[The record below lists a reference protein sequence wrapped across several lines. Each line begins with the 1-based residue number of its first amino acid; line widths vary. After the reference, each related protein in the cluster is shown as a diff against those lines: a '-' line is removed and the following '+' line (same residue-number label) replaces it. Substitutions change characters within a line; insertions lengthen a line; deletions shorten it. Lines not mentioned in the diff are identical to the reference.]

1 MAALPEN
8 IKLRIVQALACFD
21 TPSQVAKEIKAEF
34 GVVVSPQQCELYD
47 PNKRAGQ
54 RLSEKYRQIFT
65 ETRKT
70 FLEDT
75 SLIGV
80 SHRAVRLRTLQR
92 MIERAESQGNLS
104 LTAQLLEQ
112 VAKETGDAYTN
123 RHKLEHT
130 GKDGGPIKTQPVPVD
145 LSDLTDEEL
154 AVLERLAAQSGA
166 NPGGEASTPAGQA

>member
-1 MAALPEN
+1 MAALAEN
-8 IKLRIVQALACFD
+8 VKLRIVQALACFD

-34 GVVVSPQQCELYD
+34 GLDVSPQQCEAYD
-47 PNKRAGQ
+47 PNKRVGQ
-54 RLSEKYRQIFT
+54 KLSEKFRLIFA

-75 SLIGV
+75 STIGV

-92 MIERAESQGNLS
+92 LIDRAESQGNIGMVS
-104 LTAQLLEQ
+104 QLLEQ

-145 LSDLTDEEL
+145 LTGLTDHDLE
-154 AVLERLAAQSGA
+154 VLERLAAQSGA
-166 NPGGEASTPAGQA
+166 NQG

>member
-1 MAALPEN
+1 MAALAEN
-8 IKLRIVQALACFD
+8 VKLRIVQALACFD
-21 TPSQVAKEIKAEF
+21 TPSQVSKAIKAEF
-34 GVVVSPQQCELYD
+34 GLDVPPQQCEAYD
-47 PNKRAGQ
+47 PNKRIGQ
-54 RLSEKYRQIFT
+54 RLSEKYRLIFA

-80 SHRAVRLRTLQR
+80 SHRSVRLRTLQR
-92 MIERAESQGNLS
+92 MIERAESQGNLA

-112 VAKETGDAYTN
+112 VAKEAGDAYTN
-123 RHKLEHT
+123 KHKLEHT

-154 AVLERLAAQSGA
+154 AVLERLATKSGA
-166 NPGGEASTPAGQA
+166 DQV

>member
-1 MAALPEN
+1 MAALADN
-8 IKLRIVQALACFD
+8 VKLRIVQALACFD
-21 TPSQVAKEIKAEF
+21 TPSQAAKMVKAEF
-34 GVVVSPQQCELYD
+34 GLDVSPQQCEAYD
-47 PNKRAGQ
+47 PNKRIGQ
-54 RLSEKYRQIFT
+54 KLSERYRQIFA
-65 ETRKT
+65 ETRKA

-92 MIERAESQGNLS
+92 MIDKAESQGNLS

-112 VAKETGDAYTN
+112 VAKEAGDSYTN

-154 AVLERLAAQSGA
+154 AVLERLATKSGA
-166 NPGGEASTPAGQA
+166 DQG

>member
-1 MAALPEN
+1 MAALPEH
-8 IKLRIVQALACFD
+8 IKLHIVQAQACFD
-21 TPSQVAKEIKAEF
+21 TPSQAAKSVNEEF
-34 GVVVSPQQCELYD
+34 GVIVSPQQCERYD
-47 PNKRAGQ
+47 PNKRAGSA
-54 RLSEKYRQIFT
+54 LSEKFRLIFA

-92 MIERAESQGNLS
+92 MIERTEKQGNLS

-112 VAKETGDAYTN
+112 VAKEAGDAYTN
-123 RHKLEHT
+123 RHRLEHT

-145 LSDLTDEEL
+145 LTDLTDHEL
-154 AVLERLAAQSGA
+154 EVLERLAAKSGA
-166 NPGGEASTPAGQA
+166 DQG

>member
-21 TPSQVAKEIKAEF
+21 TPTQASKAIKAEF
-34 GVVVSPQQCELYD
+34 GLDVSPQQCEAYD
-47 PNKRAGQ
+47 PNKRSGN
-54 RLSEKYRQIFT
+54 RLSDKYRQIFA

-80 SHRAVRLRTLQR
+80 SHRSVRLRTLQR
-92 MIERAESQGNLS
+92 MIERAESQGNLA

-123 RHKLEHT
+123 KHKLEHT

-154 AVLERLAAQSGA
+154 AVLERLAAKSSA
-166 NPGGEASTPAGQA
+166 DPG

>member
-8 IKLRIVQALACFD
+8 VKLRIVQALACFD
-21 TPSQVAKEIKAEF
+21 TPTQASKDVKAEF
-34 GVVVSPQQCELYD
+34 GLSVAPQQCEAYD

-54 RLSEKYRQIFT
+54 RLSEKYRTIFA

-92 MIERAESQGNLS
+92 MIDKCELSGNVAMV
-104 LTAQLLEQ
+104 AQLLEQ
-112 VAKETGDAYTN
+112 VAKETGGAFTN
-123 RHKLEHT
+123 KQKVEMNASVAVT
-130 GKDGGPIKTQPVPVD
+130 KNPQDM
-145 LSDLTDEEL
+145 TDEEL
-154 AVLERLAAQSGA
+154 AAIAA
-166 NPGGEASTPAGQA
+166 GGSAGTSD

>member
-1 MAALPEN
+1 MAALAEN
-8 IKLRIVQALACFD
+8 VKLRIVQALACFD

-34 GVVVSPQQCELYD
+34 GLVVSPQQCELYD

-54 RLSEKYRQIFT
+54 KLSERYRQIFA

-92 MIERAESQGNLS
+92 LIETAEKQGNIGMVS
-104 LTAQLLEQ
+104 QLLEQ

-123 RHKLEHT
+123 RQKVLVNATVAHRE
-130 GKDGGPIKTQPVPVD
+130 P
-145 LSDLTDEEL
+145 SELTDEEL
-154 AVLERLAAQSGA
+154 KAELAKYGIE
-166 NPGGEASTPAGQA
+166 P

>member
-1 MAALPEN
+1 MATLPEN

-21 TPSQVAKEIKAEF
+21 TPTQAAKDIKAEF
-34 GVVVSPQQCELYD
+34 GLDVTPQKCEAYD
-47 PNKRAGQ
+47 PNKRSGE
-54 RLSEKYRQIFT
+54 RLSDKYRQIFA

-92 MIERAESQGNLS
+92 MIGKAESQGNLS

-154 AVLERLAAQSGA
+154 AVLERLATKSGA
-166 NPGGEASTPAGQA
+166 DQG

>member
-1 MAALPEN
+1 MAALAEN
-8 IKLRIVQALACFD
+8 VKLRIVQALACFD
-21 TPSQVAKEIKAEF
+21 TPSQVAKDIKAEF
-34 GVVVSPQQCELYD
+34 GLVVSPQQCELYD

-54 RLSEKYRQIFT
+54 KLSERYRQIFI

-92 MIERAESQGNLS
+92 LIDKAESQGNIGLVS
-104 LTAQLLEQ
+104 QLLEQ

-154 AVLERLAAQSGA
+154 AVLERLATKSGA
-166 NPGGEASTPAGQA
+166 DQG

>member
-1 MAALPEN
+1 MAALAEN
-8 IKLRIVQALACFD
+8 VKLRIVQALACFD
-21 TPSQVAKEIKAEF
+21 TPSQVAKEINAEF
-34 GVVVSPQQCELYD
+34 GIVVSPQQCELYD

-54 RLSEKYRQIFT
+54 KLSERYRQIFA

-75 SLIGV
+75 STIGV

-92 MIERAESQGNLS
+92 LIDRAESQGNIGMVS
-104 LTAQLLEQ
+104 QLLEQ

-145 LSDLTDEEL
+145 LTVLTDHEL
-154 AVLERLAAQSGA
+154 EVLERLAAQSGA
-166 NPGGEASTPAGQA
+166 NQG

>member
-1 MAALPEN
+1 MAALAEN
-8 IKLRIVQALACFD
+8 VKLHIVQALACFD
-21 TPSQVAKEIKAEF
+21 TPSQAAKGIKAEF
-34 GVVVSPQQCELYD
+34 GLEILPQQCEAYD
-47 PNKRAGQ
+47 PNKRAGN
-54 RLSEKYRQIFT
+54 RLSDKYKLIFE

-70 FLEDT
+70 FLEDM

-92 MIERAESQGNLS
+92 MIERAEGQGNLA

-112 VAKETGDAYTN
+112 VAKETGDSYTN

-130 GKDGGPIKTQPVPVD
+130 GKDGGPIKTASGPVD

-154 AVLERLAAQSGA
+154 TVLERLATKREL
-166 NPGGEASTPAGQA
+166 GGDKG

>member
-1 MAALPEN
+1 MAALADN
-8 IKLRIVQALACFD
+8 VKLRIVQALACFD
-21 TPSQVAKEIKAEF
+21 TPSQAAKMVKAEF
-34 GVVVSPQQCELYD
+34 GLDVSPQQCEAYD
-47 PNKRAGQ
+47 PNKRIGQ
-54 RLSEKYRQIFT
+54 KLSERYRQIFA

-75 SLIGV
+75 STIGV

-92 MIERAESQGNLS
+92 LIDRAESQGNIGMVS
-104 LTAQLLEQ
+104 QLLEQ

-154 AVLERLAAQSGA
+154 AVLERLATKSGA
-166 NPGGEASTPAGQA
+166 DQG

>member
-8 IKLRIVQALACFD
+8 VKLRIVQSLACFD
-21 TPSQVAKEIKAEF
+21 TPSQASKAIKAEF
-34 GVVVSPQQCELYD
+34 GLDVSPQQCEAYD
-47 PNKRAGQ
+47 PHKRTGN
-54 RLSEKYRQIFT
+54 RLSEKYRLIFA

-92 MIERAESQGNLS
+92 MIERAESQGNLV

-112 VAKETGDAYTN
+112 VAKEAGDAYTN

-154 AVLERLAAQSGA
+154 AVLERLATKSGTDQ
-166 NPGGEASTPAGQA
+166 G

>member
-1 MAALPEN
+1 MAALADN
-8 IKLRIVQALACFD
+8 VKLRIVQALACFD
-21 TPSQVAKEIKAEF
+21 TPSQAAKVVKAEF
-34 GVVVSPQQCELYD
+34 GLDVSPQQCEAYD
-47 PNKRAGQ
+47 PNKRIGQ
-54 RLSEKYRQIFT
+54 KLSKKYRLIFA
-65 ETRKT
+65 ETRKA

-75 SLIGV
+75 SQIGV

-92 MIERAESQGNLS
+92 LIDRAESQGNIGMVS
-104 LTAQLLEQ
+104 QLLEQ

-154 AVLERLAAQSGA
+154 AVLERLAAKSGA
-166 NPGGEASTPAGQA
+166 DQG

>member
-8 IKLRIVQALACFD
+8 VKLRIVQALACFD
-21 TPSQVAKEIKAEF
+21 TPSQASKAIKAEF
-34 GVVVSPQQCELYD
+34 GLAVSPQQCEAYD
-47 PNKRAGQ
+47 PHKRTGN
-54 RLSEKYRQIFT
+54 RLSEKYRLIFA

-92 MIERAESQGNLS
+92 MIERAESQGNLV

-154 AVLERLAAQSGA
+154 AVLERLATKSGA
-166 NPGGEASTPAGQA
+166 DQG

>member
-1 MAALPEN
+1 MAALSDVV
-8 IKLRIVQALACFD
+8 KLRIVQALACFD
-21 TPSQVAKEIKAEF
+21 TPSQAAKDVKAEF
-34 GVVVSPQQCELYD
+34 GLDVSPQQCEAYD
-47 PNKRAGQ
+47 PNKRSGN
-54 RLSEKYRQIFT
+54 RLSDKYRQIFA

-92 MIERAESQGNLS
+92 MIERAEKQGNLA

-123 RHKLEHT
+123 RHRLEHT
-130 GKDGGPIKTQPVPVD
+130 GKDGGPIKSQAAPA
-145 LSDLTDEEL
+145 DLTGLTDHEL
-154 AVLERLAAQSGA
+154 EILERLAAQSGA
-166 NPGGEASTPAGQA
+166 GKG

>member
-8 IKLRIVQALACFD
+8 VKLRVVQGLACFD
-21 TPSQVAKEIKAEF
+21 TPTQVAKDIKAEF
-34 GVVVSPQQCELYD
+34 ALLVTPQQCELYD
-47 PNKRAGQ
+47 PNKRAGNK
-54 RLSEKYRQIFT
+54 LSEKYRLIFA

-92 MIERAESQGNLS
+92 MIERTESQGNLA

-145 LSDLTDEEL
+145 LTGLTDNEL
-154 AVLERLAAQSGA
+154 EVLERLAAQSGA
-166 NPGGEASTPAGQA
+166 DQG

>member
-1 MAALPEN
+1 MAALAEN
-8 IKLRIVQALACFD
+8 VKLRIVQALACFD
-21 TPSQVAKEIKAEF
+21 TPSQVAKDIKAEF
-34 GVVVSPQQCELYD
+34 GIVVSPQQCELYD

-54 RLSEKYRQIFT
+54 KLSEKFRLIFA

-92 MIERAESQGNLS
+92 MIDRAESQGNLS

-123 RHKLEHT
+123 RQKLEHT

-145 LSDLTDEEL
+145 LTGLTDEQL
-154 AVLERLAAQSGA
+154 AVLEHLATQ
-166 NPGGEASTPAGQA
+166 PGTNQG

>member
-1 MAALPEN
+1 MAALAEN
-8 IKLRIVQALACFD
+8 VKLRIVQALACFD
-21 TPSQVAKEIKAEF
+21 TPSQVAKDIKAEF
-34 GVVVSPQQCELYD
+34 GIVVSPQQCELYD

-54 RLSEKYRQIFT
+54 KLSEKFRLIFA

-92 MIERAESQGNLS
+92 LIDKAETQGNIGLVS
-104 LTAQLLEQ
+104 QLLEQ

-154 AVLERLAAQSGA
+154 AVLERLATKSGA
-166 NPGGEASTPAGQA
+166 DQG

>member
-1 MAALPEN
+1 MAALAEN
-8 IKLRIVQALACFD
+8 VKLRIVQALACFD

-34 GVVVSPQQCELYD
+34 GLDVAPQQCEAYD

-54 RLSEKYRQIFT
+54 RLSDKYRAIFE

-92 MIERAESQGNLS
+92 MIDKCEAQGNVGMV
-104 LTAQLLEQ
+104 AQLLEQ

-123 RHKLEHT
+123 RHRLEHT
-130 GKDGGPIKTQPVPVD
+130 GKDGGPIKSQKAPVD

-154 AVLERLAAQSGA
+154 EVLERLSAKSG
-166 NPGGEASTPAGQA
+166 PDQG

>member
-1 MAALPEN
+1 MSALPEH
-8 IKLRIVQALACFD
+8 IKLQIVQALACFD
-21 TPSQVAKEIKAEF
+21 TPSQVAKAVNAEF
-34 GVVVSPQQCELYD
+34 GLTVSPQQCERYD
-47 PNKRAGQ
+47 PTKRAGAA
-54 RLSEKYRQIFT
+54 LSKKYREIFA

-75 SLIGV
+75 STIGV

-92 MIERAESQGNLS
+92 LIDRAESQGNIGMVS
-104 LTAQLLEQ
+104 QLLEQ

-145 LSDLTDEEL
+145 LTGLTDHDLE
-154 AVLERLAAQSGA
+154 VLERLAAHSGA
-166 NPGGEASTPAGQA
+166 NQS

>member
-1 MAALPEN
+1 MAALPEH
-8 IKLRIVQALACFD
+8 IKLHIVQALACFD
-21 TPSQVAKEIKAEF
+21 TPSKVAKDVNAEF
-34 GVVVSPQQCELYD
+34 GVTVSPQQCERYD
-47 PNKRAGQ
+47 PNKRAGSA
-54 RLSEKYRQIFT
+54 LSAKYRTIFA

-92 MIERAESQGNLS
+92 LIDTCERSGNVS
-104 LTAQLLEQ
+104 MVAQLLEQ

-123 RHKLEHT
+123 RHRLEHT
-130 GKDGGPIKTQPVPVD
+130 GKDGGPIKSQKAPVD

-154 AVLERLAAQSGA
+154 DVLERVAARSG
-166 NPGGEASTPAGQA
+166 PDTGGEA